1 MLSILIPTY
10 NYNIVPLVRDLRS
23 QLHKENIIF
32 EIICIDDASQSELNL
47 INEEINS
54 FEFCSFS
61 SLEKN
66 FGRSKIRN
74 FLAKKA
80 KYEWLIFLD
89 GDVLPAQSSFIFNY
103 LKIIKSTTN
112 KVFCGG
118 VKYQRKKSNIN
129 LLHYKHG
136 IKNEEISVNKRR
148 EKPYKYFFTS
158 NFLIAKDVFNKVTF
172 EEKLTAYGR
181 EDLLFAIDLK
191 NNGFNIEH
199 ISNEIFHLGLEND
212 KIFLSKTKQAMMNL
226 FFLENENL
234 LKTNESGLLNL
245 VKNLKRF
252 KLSRIISRFT
262 SYFEKIVIQKKSLL
276 MLDCLKVCYL
286 CSLNSNEN
294 E

>member
-103 LKIIKSTTN
+103 L
-112 KVFCGG
+112 
-118 VKYQRKKSNIN
+118 Y
-129 LLHYKHG
+129 
-136 IKNEEISVNKRR
+136 
-148 EKPYKYFFTS
+148 P
-158 NFLIAKDVFNKVTF
+158 
-172 EEKLTAYGR
+172 
-181 EDLLFAIDLK
+181 
-191 NNGFNIEH
+191 
-199 ISNEIFHLGLEND
+199 
-212 KIFLSKTKQAMMNL
+212 
-226 FFLENENL
+226 
-234 LKTNESGLLNL
+234 
-245 VKNLKRF
+245 
-252 KLSRIISRFT
+252 
-262 SYFEKIVIQKKSLL
+262 
-276 MLDCLKVCYL
+276 
-286 CSLNSNEN
+286 
-294 E
+294 